1 MLHHHHIRT
10 IAASALA
17 LAAIT
22 APAAAAHDRQAGWIV
37 RPNPDQQ
44 AAQLTRT
51 AAAQPVPTSRIVH
64 PNPDEQTPAP
74 APTTIVRVTT
84 PTDGFDW
91 GDAGIG
97 AAAGVAL
104 SMIGLG
110 GALAVSQ
117 RRTRRSR
124 GTAAVTS

>member
-1 MLHHHHIRT
+1 MPHHHHIRRT
-10 IAASALA
+10 SAITLA
-17 LAAIT
+17 LAAIA
-22 APAAAAHDRQAGWIV
+22 APAASAHGGQAGWVV

-44 AAQLTRT
+44 AAELAR
-51 AAAQPVPTSRIVH
+51 AAAARPAPTNWVVR
-64 PNPDEQTPAP
+64 PNPDEQYPPP
-74 APTTIVRVTT
+74 APTTIVRVIT

-104 SMIGLG
+104 SMIGL
-110 GALAVSQ
+110 ASAVTVSQ

-124 GTAAVTS
+124 GSAALTS

>member
-1 MLHHHHIRT
+1 MPHHHHIRT
-10 IAASALA
+10 TSAITLA
-17 LAAIT
+17 LAAIA
-22 APAAAAHDRQAGWIV
+22 APAASAHGGQAGWVV

-44 AAQLTRT
+44 AAELAR
-51 AAAQPVPTSRIVH
+51 AAAARPAPTNWVVR
-64 PNPDEQTPAP
+64 PNPDEQYPPP
-74 APTTIVRVTT
+74 APTTIVRVIT

-104 SMIGLG
+104 SMIGL
-110 GALAVSQ
+110 ASAVTVSQ

-124 GTAAVTS
+124 GSAALTS